1 MASDKIDFRSV
12 GQIAQAMKETVRDG
26 DGWQHLS
33 SVARESIDQILSSI
47 ARMVTSG
54 QSVHWDGIM
63 AYADSAKPATA
74 AVEPEALKTDRSQ
87 DYPYTTPPVR
97 EKGQDELI
105 DAMQRL
111 AKDRVQ
117 RNTRADYNG

>member
-12 GQIAQAMKETVRDG
+12 GQIAQAMKDQVRDG

-74 AVEPEALKTDRSQ
+74 AEVEP
-87 DYPYTTPPVR
+87 PPR

-117 RNTRADYNG
+117 RNTGDSRG